1 MFSRR
6 SSEETGCVGT
16 VTVGDGIKSVLHL
29 DVSEVTPKTTL
40 VRLKR

>member
-1 MFSRR
+1 MFSSR
-6 SSEETGCVGT
+6 SSKETGCVGT
-16 VTVGDGIKSVLHL
+16 VTVGDRIKCVSHL